1 MQTIHKDIY
10 ATFPNVKDERDKPL
24 LASEKQHYLG
34 EEIMAKLVKL
44 YPHYIFELRN
54 ENSDELKV
62 DVLCKG
68 ERLGQ
73 MYFHSSWY
81 HDEEVWLSNKRIRDK
96 MSRASKIKTTKLD
109 RAVKEFKKYFKPL
122 SLREHIVVLQKVV
135 KREIV
140 REMGTITSNLG
151 GQLGAVKLFN
161 QYSTQTADRYAALL
175 EAEGVD
181 EDTIL
186 YARTWLDKMRTVGP
200 IYRSLPKARAN
211 PLLGEQY
218 SPPKGRLFYIT
229 PDKDYCQIKG
239 WSKEPDLSILRE
251 HEVLSKYKTAIGI
264 LKMLDDKTYVS
275 NIGYKV
281 NANTFYMLD
290 TGDTDESFGR

>member
-161 QYSTQTADRYAALL
+161 QY
-175 EAEGVD
+175 
-181 EDTIL
+181 
-186 YARTWLDKMRTVGP
+186 WTVGP

-239 WSKEPDLSILRE
+239 WSKEPDLLILRE
-251 HEVLSKYKTAIGI
+251 HEVLPKYKTAIGI

-290 TGDTDESFGR
+290 TGDTDESFGRWWRRKPTGTTACEC